1 MATSRYTSTL
11 LSTISNI
18 LGPEVTQVYTTN
30 IIYALRYPDV
40 YGNRADE
47 FMHYLRPFPA
57 AAIIHNEIARITHDP
72 DSDLNLPRVEADDAS
87 LRHSLYMVRFI
98 CRGMPDNVHD
108 VRRQVL
114 GFANQRTWRRRLRE
128 QMRMQQMAQVWPVHR
143 NATVVM
149 EEIYWDESFQD
160 ESYEMFG
167 DFDESEYDETDLLRD
182 AEVVYEDLVFESS

>member
-18 LGPEVTQVYTTN
+18 LGPEVTQVYMTD

-40 YGNRADE
+40 CGNRADE
-47 FMHYLRPFPA
+47 FMHHLRSFPA

-72 DSDLNLPRVEADDAS
+72 DSDLNLPRVEADDAC

-108 VRRQVL
+108 VRWQVL
-114 GFANQRTWRRRLRE
+114 GFADQRTWQSRMWE
-128 QMRMQQMAQVWPVHR
+128 QMRMQQMAQVWPAQQNRMVI
-143 NATVVM
+143 M
-149 EEIYWDESFQD
+149 EDIYGDER
-160 ESYEMFG
+160 YEMFRE
-167 DFDESEYDETDLLRD
+167 FDESEYDEADLIRD
-182 AEVVYEDLVFESS
+182 AEVVYEV